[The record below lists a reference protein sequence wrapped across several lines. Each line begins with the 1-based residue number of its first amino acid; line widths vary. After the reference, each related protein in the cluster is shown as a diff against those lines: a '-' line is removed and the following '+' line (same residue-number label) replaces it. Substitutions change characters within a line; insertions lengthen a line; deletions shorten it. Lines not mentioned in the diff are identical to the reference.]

1 MCAKKK
7 NPLIILAFSNF
18 LSVPHSPSHHFSTH
32 PIISSK
38 YVISRGNNVIFTTN
52 LTSEIFLIFFSCE
65 FSESYY
71 REHSP
76 WPVKIFPDKSAPDYL
91 CTKVSP
97 GSCLVL
103 HISRSDGD
111 QNYIYLHADEAE
123 SEGQGSK
130 GRRGIAYSYSKDKHG
145 AEISGYRAG
154 SEEWKREKPVH
165 IFQLKQQTSRAP
177 LSSVETHLSAASG
190 CGSLS
195 TTVAM
200 GHETREEGTLARCPF
215 PSWGLLNWGDVALS

>member
-1 MCAKKK
+1 MWYLLPIWPQK
-7 NPLIILAFSNF
+7 SF
-18 LSVPHSPSHHFSTH
+18 LSFFLVSSRNRMTENTVLDQWKYFQINLHLNLLDPAWYPTSVYQMEIKITF
-32 PIISSK
+32 IS
-38 YVISRGNNVIFTTN
+38 
-52 LTSEIFLIFFSCE
+52 
-65 FSESYY
+65 
-71 REHSP
+71 
-76 WPVKIFPDKSAPDYL
+76 
-91 CTKVSP
+91 
-97 GSCLVL
+97 
-103 HISRSDGD
+103 
-111 QNYIYLHADEAE
+111 HADEAE

-130 GRRGIAYSYSKDKHG
+130 GRRGIAYSYSKDKHS

-177 LSSVETHLSAASG
+177 LSSIEALLSAASG

-215 PSWGLLNWGDVALS
+215 PSWGFLNWGDVSLS